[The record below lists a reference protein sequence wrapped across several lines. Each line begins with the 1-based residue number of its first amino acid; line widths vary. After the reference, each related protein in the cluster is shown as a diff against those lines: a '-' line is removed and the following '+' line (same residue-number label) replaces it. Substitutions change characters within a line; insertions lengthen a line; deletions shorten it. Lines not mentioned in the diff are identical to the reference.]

1 MHQSQRSLCTNPIS
15 KMSLISSGRDS
26 IHFPMVTVMHIKGV
40 LHNLGQN
47 LSNDYT
53 FFFLASTSLGDFKE
67 LPLFMGLNHLSR
79 SFQPTLRVY
88 TEISSNVCIQYAI
101 LTQ

>member
-26 IHFPMVTVMHIKGV
+26 IHFSMVTAMHIKGV

-53 FFFLASTSLGDFKE
+53 FFFFGFNFTGRFQRAAAFHGAKSLK
-67 LPLFMGLNHLSR
+67 
-79 SFQPTLRVY
+79 
-88 TEISSNVCIQYAI
+88 
-101 LTQ
+101 